1 MSQTLW
7 YCTLPLAK
15 RKRFESKETDM
26 KSVIKISLGVIFTL
40 LLLVVVA
47 ILALNFFIDA
57 DQYKNTIR
65 TIVKEN
71 TGLTLDIEG
80 PLELSF
86 FPSLGFSANKLSVT
100 TPKEEKLVLV
110 DYAQV
115 EVELFP
121 LLSNELKVT
130 ALNIEGAEV
139 NLVKDKK
146 GVPNWQIETTQSQN
160 KPASKTTPA
169 ETSDQGSN
177 TTSNTGK
184 STTELN
190 ISAVSLKNITLN
202 YQDQQKSQTFNLKNL
217 NVSASNI
224 ANNQYFPIQVSF
236 SASGNQPA
244 FKLDE
249 KVRTDFLFDLKQ
261 QRFELKEFSLNSQG
275 QLTAEK
281 QPFAIDLDV
290 SAEKIELASQ
300 AQQINIK
307 NLALSDKQLMA
318 KSNVSLTNFIQ
329 PTVKGNISLSVD
341 NLPEWLQ
348 GLGINYKPTKLDALN
363 KFSFTSQI
371 NGDAGN
377 IVLDKLN
384 LTAGDFT
391 LNGKVTLANIT
402 KQPRY
407 EFDVK
412 GSDLVVDHFTPATS
426 STTSSSASTTQSE
439 KNESAKTS
447 SPVKTADNTPILPID
462 TLRQLNLKGKLH
474 LNSLTQQKTKLEDVN
489 LSIHANN
496 GNIQLSPVTAKT
508 LGGTINKTVAIDVTK
523 KTPIIN
529 VTTKANN
536 INVHQALMN
545 YADLNAI
552 KGAANLTGQ
561 FSTKGNT
568 KTQLIESL
576 NGQANFAIA
585 NGELTQTNV
594 DKILCKAIAK
604 VRKEKVSKKD
614 WGTSTPF
621 QDMSGQIIIRN
632 GVVDNQKLIAK
643 LEQLNI
649 DGYGTVNLLTESL
662 DYRLGLT
669 ITGSQSNAGEEACQ
683 INKRYANI
691 RWPIRCQGV
700 FSDKELCG
708 IDQEKIGEIAAS
720 QVKSELERKI
730 DKKLEDK
737 PELKPVG
744 DLLKRFLD

>member
-1 MSQTLW
+1 
-7 YCTLPLAK
+7 
-15 RKRFESKETDM
+15 M

-57 DQYKNTIR
+57 DQYKKTIR
-65 TIVKEN
+65 TIVKDN
-71 TGLTLDIEG
+71 TGLTLDING

-86 FPSLGFSANKLSVT
+86 FPALGFSANKLTVT
-100 TPKEEKLVLV
+100 TPKQEKLVLV

-115 EVELFP
+115 EVELLP
-121 LLSNELKVT
+121 LLSDKLKVT
-130 ALNIEGAEV
+130 ALNVEGAEV

-169 ETSDQGSN
+169 ETSDQDSN
-177 TTSNTGK
+177 TTPNREK
-184 STTELN
+184 NTTELN

-202 YQDQQKSQTFNLKNL
+202 YQDQQKAQAFHLENLD
-217 NVSASNI
+217 VSAANI
-224 ANNQYFPIQVSF
+224 TSSHYFPIIISF
-236 SASGNQPA
+236 SASGNKPE
-244 FKLDE
+244 FNLNE
-249 KVRTDFLFDLKQ
+249 KIRTDLLFDLKQ
-261 QRFELKEFSLNSQG
+261 QRFELKDLSLNSQG
-275 QLTAEK
+275 QLVSDK
-281 QPFAIDLDV
+281 KPFAINLDV

-300 AQQINIK
+300 TQQINIK
-307 NLALSDKQLMA
+307 NLTLSDKQLTA

-341 NLPEWLQ
+341 NLPEWLES
-348 GLGINYKPTKLDALN
+348 LGINYKPANPDALN

-384 LTAGDFT
+384 LTAGEFKLD
-391 LNGKVTLANIT
+391 GKVTLANIT
-402 KQPRY
+402 KQPLY
-407 EFDVK
+407 EFDIK
-412 GSDLVVDHFTPATS
+412 GNDLVVDHFTPAAS
-426 STTSSSASTTQSE
+426 SATSSSDSTSKSEKKASTKTSTQ
-439 KNESAKTS
+439 AKT
-447 SPVKTADNTPILPID
+447 VDNTPILPVD

-474 LNSLTQQKTKLEDVN
+474 LNALTQQKTKLEDVN
-489 LSIHANN
+489 LSINANN
-496 GNIQLSPVTAKT
+496 GKIQLSPVTAKT

-523 KTPIIN
+523 KTPVIN
-529 VTTKANN
+529 VTAKANN
-536 INVHQALMN
+536 IDVHQALMN
-545 YADLNAI
+545 YADLNAL

-561 FSTKGNT
+561 FSTQGNT
-568 KTQLIESL
+568 KTQLIQSL

-604 VRKEKVSKKD
+604 VRKEKVSKND
-614 WGTSTPF
+614 WETSTPF
-621 QDMSGQIIIRN
+621 KDMSGQIIIRN

-643 LEQLNI
+643 LDQLNI
-649 DGYGTVNLLTESL
+649 DGYGTINLLSESL

-669 ITGSQSNAGEEACQ
+669 ITGTQSDAGEAACQ

-691 RWPIRCQGV
+691 RWPIRCQGT